1 MPGNAVKAPV
11 TMRKCGPVAGTARH
25 QRRLIAPLAQ
35 SSLKAEAMFTNRLAW
50 LIAALMVS
58 ASVGAMVLR
67 PEAKTA
73 DLSAI
78 SLETM
83 IPKQFGDWSE
93 EPQRLT
99 QIVNPQTQALLDKLY
114 SQLLSRVYINKD
126 GYRVM
131 LSLAYGSDQRGA
143 LQAHKPEVC
152 YPAQGFTLRSTR
164 SSPLATPFGEI
175 PAQRLFTTLGPRQE
189 PVTYWFTVGDKAV
202 QNKLQKR
209 LVDLR
214 YGLTGQIRT
223 ACCSASPRSMRTRR
237 APTRCRTSSS
247 TSCCRP
253 SRLPI
258 ANA

>member
-1 MPGNAVKAPV
+1 MFSN
-11 TMRKCGPVAGTARH
+11 R
-25 QRRLIAPLAQ
+25 IAL
-35 SSLKAEAMFTNRLAW
+35 
-50 LIAALMVS
+50 LIAALMIS
-58 ASVGAMVLR
+58 ASVGAVVLR
-67 PEAKTA
+67 PDTKTA
-73 DLSAI
+73 DISAI

-83 IPKQFGDWSE
+83 IPKQFGDWRE
-93 EPQRLT
+93 EPQRVT

-152 YPAQGFTLRSTR
+152 YPAQGFTLKSTR

-202 QNKLQKR
+202 QNRLQKR

-214 YGLTGQIRT
+214 YGLTGQIPDGMLFRISSIDENQ
-223 ACCSASPRSMRTRR
+223 AR
-237 APTRCRTSSS
+237 ANQMQDQFVNQLLQAIPPADRK
-247 TSCCRP
+247 
-253 SRLPI
+253 RLSGLGDP
-258 ANA
+258 